1 MRNGKQDITEKINQ
15 ELEDIHFQGADKV
28 ISHTFPKSGRE
39 RLASLWNKEIE
50 IRAAVIGYVSA
61 SILVLFIGIYL
72 WKDPVMKPTP
82 SVSLQAGTELLKV
95 GDSIY
100 WKEQYERMV
109 AKLEDSDQN

>member
-1 MRNGKQDITEKINQ
+1 MRNGKQDFAEKINQ
-15 ELEDIHFQGADKV
+15 ELQAIRFQGADKV

-61 SILVLFIGIYL
+61 SVLVLVIGIYL
-72 WKDPVMKPTP
+72 WKDLVMKPAPT
-82 SVSLQAGTELLKV
+82 VSLQAGTELLEV
-95 GDSIY
+95 GDNIY

-109 AKLEDSDQN
+109 AKLEDPNQD